1 MSSSQPNSRQP
12 SSRQRVTRADGRTI
26 NVVRKRGH
34 LSYCFHGCCC
44 GRTDKG
50 YMAAPVDTYKEE
62 WTRRKMRNQ
71 IHLTKSGCLGPCPL
85 SNVAHLVFD
94 GHDVWFHSVNDA
106 WLVVAIFDY
115 IGAMLEADGYL
126 PLPPELIE
134 YSFNYYTWDAA
145 TGAGAGQLPAGSA
158 ETAVPDALH
167 GFALLSHADTDLLN
181 LRSARETLPEDFG
194 PVTGALLGSI
204 RSEAQMASLLG
215 GEVGRAEVVLARI
228 HGQVRSV
235 AGIDLLL
242 SHARKAGQTL
252 LLVSGANEPDAE
264 LARLSLAPAHTLD
277 TALAYLTASG
287 WQNTRELLLS
297 LSDTLRM
304 TAYGAQPPLALPE
317 HGIYHPQLPENATL
331 EDWQRWRDPQR
342 PAVGVLF
349 YRAHVLSGNTAFMD
363 TLIDVLD
370 DAGADALPIFTTS
383 LKDVDASGHPK
394 AFALLCE
401 ASGQGVEPSNPLAP
415 PLISALISTL
425 SFALGEVNAGGI
437 TPAGAGV
444 SALTRLGVP
453 VVQGL
458 MLGGTRGPW
467 ETSSR
472 GLNPLDTAMNVAIP
486 EFDGRII
493 SVPFAFK
500 EQEGE
505 VRRLVADPERTA
517 RLSGLAVRLSRLRHK
532 PNFEKRLAF
541 VLTNST
547 SKASQVGNAVGL
559 DSAASLLGVL
569 RALQAEGYDV
579 GDLPATS
586 DELMHDLL
594 GRSNYDQTVM
604 TPKQLAQAAVRIPA
618 AQYAAWFA
626 DLPDNQQ
633 RRMQQQ
639 WGQPSGE
646 AYVYDGE
653 LCLAGL
659 TFGKMFVALQPPRG
673 YGMDADAIYH
683 TPDLPPTHHYHALYR
698 WLREPQVLGGF
709 GADAMIHMGKHG
721 TLEWLPGKGV
731 GLSEKCF
738 PDSLLGDLPLF
749 YPFVINDPGEGT
761 QAKRRAHATIL
772 DHLPPPLTRADTYG
786 PLAELAAL
794 VDEYYQLELLDP
806 SKLPLLQ
813 GQIWALVQQT
823 NLGTDLGTMLRRDHG
838 DHVHEWDE
846 TETEDGVPV
855 TIAEMSGSDVAHL
868 LEDLDGYLCE
878 LGAAQIRDGLHTLGA
893 APQGEQLPEMLRA
906 LTRLPNAEVAG
917 LHAGLAGVLG
927 LDLDELLDGVGKRLA
942 PQPELDRLAGRPV
955 QTCGDALELL
965 DELSLHLYQTLQAR
979 QFEQAVIPEV
989 LALTLGV
996 REGYGT
1002 LPQTLAYACRDL
1014 RPKLDQT
1021 SDEIAHLLLG
1031 LAGGYVPAGPSGA
1044 PSRGQAHILPTG
1056 RNFYAVDPRAVPSQA
1071 AWAVGQNLAREVL
1084 ERHLLETDGAYPE
1097 HVAISV
1103 WGTSNMRTQG
1113 DDIAEIFAL
1122 LGVRPVWHPQSRR
1135 LERVELIPLPELGRP
1150 RIDVTVR
1157 ISGFFRDAFPH
1168 LIALLD
1174 EAFQMV
1180 MHADED
1186 PAQNFPRQ
1194 HYLAELRGR
1203 LSELPPEEAETRAT
1217 YRVFGSAPSTY
1228 GAGILDLIHEGNWQS
1243 DADFAQVFVNWGGY
1257 AYTAAEQGTDARED
1271 FRARLS
1277 QTQLVLHNQDN
1288 REHDIFDSDDY
1299 LQFFGGMMASVRH
1312 LSGVQPRGYFGDSA
1326 NPERARVR
1334 DLKEEALRVY
1344 RSRVVNPKWLEGIRR
1359 HGYKGGLEQTAT
1371 VDYLFGFDATAEIA
1385 HDFMY
1390 EGVAQAYALDPEN
1403 QSFLKQ
1409 SNPWALN
1416 AIAARLLEAEGRG
1429 MWAAA
1434 PETLSALQNLLA
1446 ESEGLLEERGEAR
1459 RTEGRRIEARP
1470 TEPSGVS
1477 R

>member
-1 MSSSQPNSRQP
+1 MTSKSSPRSPG
-12 SSRQRVTRADGRTI
+12 SRQRVTRADGRTI

-44 GRTDKG
+44 GRTDRG
-50 YMAAPVDTYKEE
+50 YAAAPVDTYKEE
-62 WTRRKMRNQ
+62 WTRRKLRHQ
-71 IHLTKSGCLGPCPL
+71 VHLTKSGCLGPCPL

-94 GHDVWFHSVNDA
+94 GQDVWFHSVNDP

-115 IGAMLEADGYL
+115 ISAMLEADGAL
-126 PLPPELIE
+126 PVPPELVE
-134 YSFNYYTWDAA
+134 YTFNYYTWDAA
-145 TGAGAGQLPAGSA
+145 SGQGVGQPQAAAPLTPG
-158 ETAVPDALH
+158 DLH

-181 LRSARETLPEDFG
+181 LRAAKDTLPDDFG
-194 PVTGALLGSI
+194 PVTGALLGGI
-204 RSEAQMASLLG
+204 RSDAQMASLLG
-215 GEVGRAEVVLARI
+215 GAVGKAEVVVARL
-228 HGQVRSV
+228 HGQIRNMP
-235 AGIDLLL
+235 GMDLLL
-242 SHARKAGQTL
+242 SHARRAGQTL

-277 TALAYLTASG
+277 TALAYLAASG

-304 TAYGAQPPLALPE
+304 TGYGAQPPLALPE
-317 HGIYHPQLPENATL
+317 HGVYHPQLPENATL
-331 EDWQRWRDPQR
+331 ADWERWHDPQR

-349 YRAHVLSGNTAFMD
+349 YRAHALSGNTAFID
-363 TLIDVLD
+363 TLIEALD
-370 DAGADALPIFTTS
+370 EAGADALPVFTTS
-383 LKDVDASGHPK
+383 LKDVDGAGNPK
-394 AFALLCE
+394 AFALFQATDDQQL
-401 ASGQGVEPSNPLAP
+401 GR
-415 PLISALISTL
+415 PLISALITTL
-425 SFALGEVNAGGI
+425 SFAMADVNAGGI
-437 TPAGAGV
+437 TAAGDNV
-444 SALTRLGVP
+444 SALARLGVP
-453 VVQGL
+453 VVQGVT
-458 MLGGTRGPW
+458 LGGGRGPW
-467 ETSSR
+467 ETSPR

-505 VRRLVADPERTA
+505 VRRQVADPERTA
-517 RLSGLAVRLSRLRHK
+517 RLAGTALRLARLRHK
-532 PNFEKRLAF
+532 ANFEKRLAF
-541 VLTNST
+541 IFTNSS

-559 DSAASLLGVL
+559 DSAASLLRVL
-569 RALQAEGYDV
+569 RALKADGYDV
-579 GDLPATS
+579 GDLPAQS
-586 DELMHDLL
+586 DDLMHDLIER
-594 GRSNYDQTVM
+594 GNYDQTVM
-604 TPKQLAQAAVRIPA
+604 TPGQLARAAVRIPA
-618 AQYAAWFA
+618 AQYGAWFA
-626 DLPDNQQ
+626 ELPASQQ
-633 RRMQQQ
+633 RRVTEQ
-639 WGQPSGE
+639 WGKAPGE
-646 AYVYDGE
+646 AYVHEGQ

-698 WLREPQVLGGF
+698 WLREPEVLGGF
-709 GADAMIHMGKHG
+709 GADALIHVGKHG

-731 GLSEKCF
+731 GLSETCF

-786 PLAELAAL
+786 PLAELARL

-813 GQIWALVQQT
+813 GQIWDLVQQA

-846 TETEDGVPV
+846 TETEDGVP
-855 TIAEMSGSDVAHL
+855 TAIAEMSGSDVAHL
-868 LEDLDGYLCE
+868 LEDIDGYLCE
-878 LGAAQIRDGLHTLGA
+878 LGAAQIRDGLHTLGL
-893 APQGEQLPEMLRA
+893 APQGEQRPEMLRA
-906 LTRLPNAEVAG
+906 LTRLANAEVPG
-917 LHAGLAGVLG
+917 LHAGLADLLA
-927 LDLDELLDGVGKRLA
+927 LDLTELLESPGQRREADTVLNN
-942 PQPELDRLAGRPV
+942 LAGQPV
-955 QTCGDALELL
+955 QTNADALELL
-965 DELSLHLYQTLQAR
+965 DELGLHLYQTLQDRHFDPA
-979 QFEQAVIPEV
+979 AIPEV
-989 LALTLGV
+989 LALTLGM
-996 REGYGT
+996 REGYGMVPRT
-1002 LPQTLAYACRDL
+1002 LDYACRDL
-1014 RPKLDQT
+1014 NRNLDRT
-1021 SDEIAHLLLG
+1021 EEEITNLLLG
-1031 LAGGYVPAGPSGA
+1031 LAGRYVPAGPSGA

-1084 ERHLLETDGAYPE
+1084 ERHRQETGGAYPE

-1113 DDIAEIFAL
+1113 DDIAQIFAL
-1122 LGVRPVWHPQSRR
+1122 LGVRPLWHPQSRQ
-1135 LERVELIPLPELGRP
+1135 LEGAELIALEDLGRP

-1168 LIALLD
+1168 LIHLLD
-1174 EAFQMV
+1174 EAFRLA

-1186 PAQNFPRQ
+1186 PDQNFPRR
-1194 HYLAELRGR
+1194 HYLAELEGR
-1203 LSELPPEEAETRAT
+1203 LLDLPPEEAEARAT
-1217 YRVFGSAPSTY
+1217 YRVFGSAPGTY
-1228 GAGILDLIHEGNWQS
+1228 GAGILDLIQEGNWQT
-1243 DADFAQVFVNWGGY
+1243 DADFARVFVNWGGY
-1257 AYTAAEQGTDARED
+1257 AYTAAEQGADARED
-1271 FRARLS
+1271 FRARLA

-1344 RSRVVNPKWLEGIRR
+1344 RSRVVNPKWLDGIRR

-1371 VDYLFGFDATAEIA
+1371 VDYLFGFDATADLA

-1403 QSFLKQ
+1403 QDFLRQ

-1416 AIAARLLEAEGRG
+1416 AIASRLLEAEGRG
-1429 MWAAA
+1429 MWR
-1434 PETLSALQNLLA
+1434 PQSETLSALQSLLA
-1446 ESEGLLEERGEAR
+1446 ESEGLLEERGERAR
-1459 RTEGRRIEARP
+1459 
-1470 TEPSGVS
+1470 
-1477 R
+1477 

>member
-1 MSSSQPNSRQP
+1 MTKPPRSP

-50 YMAAPVDTYKEE
+50 YNAAPVDTYKEE

-71 IHLTKSGCLGPCPL
+71 VHLTKSGCLGPCTL
-85 SNVAHLVFD
+85 NNVAHLVFD

-106 WLVVAIFDY
+106 WLVVAIFGY
-115 IGAMLEADGYL
+115 IEAMLEADGYL
-126 PLPPELIE
+126 PVPPELVE
-134 YSFNYYTWDAA
+134 YTFNYYTWDAA
-145 TGAGAGQLPAGSA
+145 TGAGAGQEQAA
-158 ETAVPDALH
+158 DITTPDELH

-181 LRSARETLPEDFG
+181 LRAAKETLPDDFG
-194 PVTGALLGSI
+194 PVTGALLGGI
-204 RSEAQMASLLG
+204 RNDAQMTALLQG
-215 GEVGRAEVVLARI
+215 DVGKAEVVIARLHGKFSTIPGMERLLA
-228 HGQVRSV
+228 
-235 AGIDLLL
+235 
-242 SHARKAGQTL
+242 HARKAGQTL
-252 LLVSGANEPDAE
+252 LFISGANEPDPE

-277 TALAYLTASG
+277 TALAYLAASG

-304 TAYGAQPPLALPE
+304 TGYGANPPLALPE

-331 EDWQRWRDPQR
+331 EDWERFRDPQR
-342 PAVGVLF
+342 PAVGLLF
-349 YRAHVLSGNTAFMD
+349 YRAHALSGNTAFID
-363 TLIDVLD
+363 TLIETLD
-370 DAGADALPIFTTS
+370 EAGADALPVFTTS
-383 LKDVDASGHPK
+383 LKDVDAAGDPK
-394 AFALLCE
+394 AFALLRP
-401 ASGQGVEPSNPLAP
+401 ADV
-415 PLISALISTL
+415 LISTL
-425 SFALGEVNAGGI
+425 SFAMGEVNAGGI
-437 TPAGAGV
+437 TAAGENV
-444 SALTRLGVP
+444 SALARLGAP
-453 VVQGL
+453 VEQGIT
-458 MLGGTRGPW
+458 LGGGRGPW
-467 ETSSR
+467 ETSAR

-500 EQEGE
+500 EQDGE
-505 VRRLVADPERTA
+505 VRRQVADPERTE
-517 RLSGLAVRLSRLRHK
+517 RLAGIALRLARLRHR

-541 VLTNST
+541 VFTNST

-559 DSAASLLGVL
+559 DSAASLLRVL
-569 RALQAEGYDV
+569 NALKAEGYDV
-579 GDLPATS
+579 GELPESS
-586 DELMHDLL
+586 DELMHELIE
-594 GRSNYDQTVM
+594 RSNYDQTVM
-604 TPKQLAQAAVRIPA
+604 TPGQLAKAAVRIPA
-618 AQYAAWFA
+618 AQYGVWFTE
-626 DLPDNQQ
+626 LPASQQ
-633 RRMQQQ
+633 RRMKEQ
-639 WGQPSGE
+639 WGEAPGK
-646 AYVYDGE
+646 AYVHEGRI
-653 LCLAGL
+653 CLAGM
-659 TFGKMFVALQPPRG
+659 TFGKVFVALQPPRG

-709 GADAMIHMGKHG
+709 GADAMIHLGKHG

-813 GQIWALVQQT
+813 GQIWELVQQT

-846 TETEDGVPV
+846 TETEDGIPT
-855 TIAEMSGSDVAHL
+855 TIAEMSGPDVAHL
-868 LEDLDGYLCE
+868 LEDIDGYLCE
-878 LGAAQIRDGLHTLGA
+878 LGAAQIRDGLHTLGQP
-893 APQGEQLPEMLRA
+893 PQGEQLPEMLRA
-906 LTRLPNAEVAG
+906 LTRLANAGVPG

-927 LDLDELLDGVGKRLA
+927 LDLQALLDTPGQRREADTVLNN
-942 PQPELDRLAGRPV
+942 LAGRPV
-955 QTCGDALELL
+955 LTNGDALELL
-965 DELSLHLYQTLQAR
+965 DELSLHLYQTLQER
-979 QFEQAVIPEV
+979 QFNPAALPEV

-996 REGYGT
+996 RDSYGT
-1002 LPQTLAYACRDL
+1002 LPHTLEYACHELNPNLGR
-1014 RPKLDQT
+1014 T
-1021 SDEIAHLLLG
+1021 NEEIEHLLAG
-1031 LAGGYVPAGPSGA
+1031 LSGRYVPAGPSGA

-1056 RNFYAVDPRAVPSQA
+1056 RNFYAVDPRAVPSQV
-1071 AWAVGQNLAREVL
+1071 AWTVGQNLAREVL
-1084 ERHLLETDGAYPE
+1084 ERHLKETEGQYPE

-1113 DDIAEIFAL
+1113 DDLAEVFAL
-1122 LGVRPVWHPQSRR
+1122 LGVKPVWHPQSRR
-1135 LERVELIPLPELGRP
+1135 LEDVKLVPLDELGRP

-1174 EAFQMV
+1174 EAFTLT

-1186 PAQNFPRQ
+1186 PEHNFPRK
-1194 HYLAELRGR
+1194 HYLAELKGR
-1203 LSELPPEEAETRAT
+1203 LADLPPEEAEARAM
-1217 YRVFGSAPSTY
+1217 YRVFGSAPGTY
-1228 GAGILDLIHEGNWQS
+1228 GAGILDLIQEGNWQT
-1243 DADFAQVFVNWGGY
+1243 DADFAKVFVNWGGY
-1257 AYTAAEQGTDARED
+1257 AYTAAEAGTDARED

-1344 RSRVVNPKWLEGIRR
+1344 RSRVVNPRWLSGIRR

-1371 VDYLFGFDATAEIA
+1371 VDYLFGFDATADLA

-1390 EGVAQAYALDPEN
+1390 EGVAQAYALDREN
-1403 QSFLKQ
+1403 QEFLKQ

-1416 AIAARLLEAEGRG
+1416 AIATRLLEAEGRG
-1429 MWAAA
+1429 MWQ
-1434 PETLSALQNLLA
+1434 PQPDTLAALQNLLA
-1446 ESEGLLEERGEAR
+1446 ESEGLLEERGEHAR
-1459 RTEGRRIEARP
+1459 
-1470 TEPSGVS
+1470 
-1477 R
+1477 